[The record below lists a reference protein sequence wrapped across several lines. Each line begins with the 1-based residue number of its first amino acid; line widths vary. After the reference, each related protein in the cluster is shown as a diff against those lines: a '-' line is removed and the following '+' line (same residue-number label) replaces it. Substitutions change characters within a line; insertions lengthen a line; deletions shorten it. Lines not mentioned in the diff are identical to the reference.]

1 MVLQIG
7 RGGGR
12 EGHCCKRRDKRE
24 GGGREGNGVPD
35 GERGDHVRGRF
46 CVGACLHKDD
56 VVCEGRID
64 GSGNGR
70 KVASDRAHRHFGE
83 EEER

>member
-1 MVLQIG
+1 
-7 RGGGR
+7 
-12 EGHCCKRRDKRE
+12 
-24 GGGREGNGVPD
+24 
-35 GERGDHVRGRF
+35 
-46 CVGACLHKDD
+46 LHKDD

-83 EEER
+83 EEERLLSGTFPGLIAKP